1 MGMNSDGRGKGER
14 EDRIKALILY
24 LEVRRGTV
32 IHHHSISRD
41 ADEGVGLE
49 DKRKRE
55 KTEKGYGNVNVKIEI
70 SCDRGTWMNN
80 FLCNPLIFWDLESA
94 AVGARATFCCVL
106 KWAFRPPNAA
116 SLVLLGV
123 VKSIGP
129 SKRYQG
135 QGLAAG
141 PPPSSPNIMRALP
154 KTHHKVINSSNNL
167 LIFRMLRPA
176 KEPSNPANLVGNGYL

>member
-1 MGMNSDGRGKGER
+1 MNEDGRGKGAR
-14 EDRIKALILY
+14 EERIKSSILY

-41 ADEGVGLE
+41 ADEDVRLE
-49 DKRKRE
+49 GKRKRG
-55 KTEKGYGNVNVKIEI
+55 KTEKGYGNLNVKIEI

-80 FLCNPLIFWDLESA
+80 FLCSRLIFWDFESA
-94 AVGARATFCCVL
+94 AVGTRATFCCVL
-106 KWAFRPPNAA
+106 KWAFRSPNAA

-123 VKSIGP
+123 VKSICP

-135 QGLAAG
+135 QDLAAG

-167 LIFRMLRPA
+167 LIFRVLRPA
-176 KEPSNPANLVGNGYL
+176 KEPSNPANLGGTGYP